1 MPSWN
6 GNSGGVDWTLTLE
19 RDVLLPSR
27 LVAGTVRVT
36 AQKAVQARALL
47 VTLKGVEHWVY
58 ETTTTDGQG
67 HTRTERHTGSH
78 DLPAEPV
85 LVSGAV
91 SLAQGESRELAF
103 QLPTPQLGPP
113 TIIAQMVRVDWS
125 VEAKL
130 DKEGGFDSS
139 LEVPVI
145 VAQPVALLRAGVVRV
160 EQFALYPS
168 ADAADG
174 KLAGSMSLDPLP
186 LVAGTTF
193 TGKIILR
200 PSGSVNV
207 RSVRAEVRVH
217 TKATVS
223 GGLSEVITAWA
234 AQLGGPGTVSGE
246 TVYDI
251 SGSLPITTPPTA
263 ETPHG
268 KVWSELVLVL
278 DVAWARDPN
287 LRRDITIASTGEL

>member
-6 GNSGGVDWTLTLE
+6 GNSGGVDWALTLE

-27 LVAGTVRVT
+27 LVNGTVRVT
-36 AQKAVQARALL
+36 AQKSVEARALL
-47 VTLKGVEHWVY
+47 VTLRGVEHWVY

-67 HTRTERHTGSH
+67 HTTTTRHTGSH
-78 DLPAEPV
+78 DLPSEPV
-85 LVSGAV
+85 MVGGAM
-91 SLAQGESRELAF
+91 SLAAGESRELPF
-103 QLPTPQLGPP
+103 QLPTPELGPP
-113 TIIAQMVRVDWS
+113 TIIAEMVRVDWS
-125 VEAKL
+125 IEAKL

-139 LEVPVI
+139 LEVPVM
-145 VAQPVALLRAGVVRV
+145 VAQPIALLRAGVVRV

-186 LVAGTTF
+186 LVAGAPF
-193 TGKIILR
+193 SGKITLR
-200 PSGSVNV
+200 PSGAVNV

-217 TKATVS
+217 TKAMVG
-223 GGLSEVITAWA
+223 GGLSEVITAWS
-234 AQLGGPGTVSGE
+234 AQLGGAGTVSGE
-246 TVYDI
+246 TVYEI
-251 SGSLPITTPPTA
+251 TGSLPITAPPTA

-278 DVAWARDPN
+278 DVAWARDPH

>member
-6 GNSGGVDWTLTLE
+6 GNSGGVDWALTLE

-27 LVAGTVRVT
+27 LVNGTVRVV
-36 AQKAVQARALL
+36 AQHAVEARALL
-47 VTLKGVEHWVY
+47 VTLRGVEHWVY
-58 ETTTTDGQG
+58 ETTTTDGRG
-67 HTRTERHTGSH
+67 HTTTTRHTGSH

-85 LVSGAV
+85 MVAGGV
-91 SLAQGESRELAF
+91 SLAPGESREFPF

-113 TIIAQMVRVDWS
+113 TIMAEMVRVDWS
-125 VEAKL
+125 VDAKL
-130 DKEGGFDSS
+130 DREGGFDSS
-139 LEVPVI
+139 IEVPVM

-174 KLAGSMSLDPLP
+174 KLAGSITLDPLP
-186 LVAGTTF
+186 LVAGAPF
-193 TGKIILR
+193 TGTISFS
-200 PSGSVNV
+200 PSNAVTV
-207 RSVRAEVRVH
+207 RSVRAEVHVH
-217 TKATVS
+217 AKATVS
-223 GGLSEVITAWA
+223 GGLSEVITAWS
-234 AQLGGPGTVSGE
+234 AQLAGEGTISGA
-246 TVYDI
+246 TVYPI
-251 SGSLPITTPPTA
+251 TGTLPITTPPTA

-278 DVAWARDPN
+278 DVAWAQDPH

>member
-1 MPSWN
+1 MASWS
-6 GNSGGVDWTLTLE
+6 GNSGGVDWVLTLE
-19 RDVLLPSR
+19 RDILLPSR

-36 AQKAVQARALL
+36 ARDAVQARALL

-67 HTRTERHTGSH
+67 HTRTERHTGSK
-78 DLPAEPV
+78 DLPSEPV
-85 LVSGAV
+85 LVGSGIN
-91 SLAQGESRELAF
+91 LGPGESRELAF

-113 TIIAQMVRVDWS
+113 TIIAEMVRVDWS

-139 LEVPVI
+139 IDVPVM
-145 VAQPVALLRAGVVRV
+145 VTQPVALLRAGVVHV

-168 ADAADG
+168 ADASDG
-174 KLAGSMSLDPLP
+174 KVSGSIALDPLP
-186 LVAGTTF
+186 LVAGAPF
-193 TGKIILR
+193 TGTISFS
-200 PSGSVNV
+200 PSSSVNV

-223 GGLSEVITAWA
+223 GGLSEVITAWS
-234 AQLGGPGTVSGE
+234 AQLAGEGTISGA
-246 TVYDI
+246 TVYQI
-251 SGSLPITTPPTA
+251 SGSLPITAPPTA

-268 KVWSELVLVL
+268 KVWSEMVLVL
-278 DVAWARDPN
+278 DVPMARDPN